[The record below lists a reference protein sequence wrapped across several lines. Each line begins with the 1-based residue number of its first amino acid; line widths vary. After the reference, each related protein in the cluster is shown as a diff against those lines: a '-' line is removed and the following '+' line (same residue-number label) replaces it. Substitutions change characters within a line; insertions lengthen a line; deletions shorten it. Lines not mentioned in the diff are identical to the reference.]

1 MNLWSLLVNSRIWP
15 TDVLNRC
22 LNMLLMDVDIRGL
35 ATAAFGYRDFRFRF
49 LVQNL
54 ELTVSSLYQ
63 VYNRVFT
70 SICISMN
77 LVSKWP
83 VCHHCHSIRLE
94 VGIIKFHEVS
104 DFWNCH
110 EVRPIHCGLRGQ
122 NGRCGHLGTQWLRP
136 VVTSGRCYRNCF
148 FPQIVFCWKHCSQM
162 PTKVANQ

>member
-70 SICISMN
+70 SIYVYINEFGVQMTC
-77 LVSKWP
+77 VSSLSFHPARSRKYQVSWSFWLLKLP
-83 VCHHCHSIRLE
+83 WGTTHS
-94 VGIIKFHEVS
+94 
-104 DFWNCH
+104 
-110 EVRPIHCGLRGQ
+110 
-122 NGRCGHLGTQWLRP
+122 LRP
-136 VVTSGRCYRNCF
+136 EGPEWTMWASWHAVTASSCHVWQMLQELFLPSECF
-148 FPQIVFCWKHCSQM
+148 LLEALQSN
-162 PTKVANQ
+162 AN